1 MTRARGLCYLV
12 MMAIWLLSGSAAAFP
27 HIVQPDDTL
36 ASLAERYYGRI
47 QYERVLVVAN
57 RLDLSGG
64 TPLVPGM
71 QLEIPTVSYHVVHKG
86 DSWASLAARFLGSTD
101 RADVL
106 ALANGSNPWL
116 IPEPGARILIPY
128 NLAVLIEGDE
138 TVMSL
143 AQKYL
148 GDARKAWTLTH
159 YNKLKHNRLQ
169 TGSVFLIPMQD
180 LELTDAG
187 RDAVRALA
195 KSSCDD
201 SAKLRRLQRNVA
213 AEIPALVADIRGG
226 RYVDAVARGNRF
238 IASNVLT
245 TSQKAVVYR
254 QLLEAYVALD
264 SQGAATAAC
273 SQWRKADPKARLDPA
288 QMSPKTLQACL
299 RAGP

>member
-1 MTRARGLCYLV
+1 
-12 MMAIWLLSGSAAAFP
+12 MALWMLPGPAAAFP
-27 HIVQPDDTL
+27 YIVQPSDTL
-36 ASLAERYYGRI
+36 AALAERYYGRI

-71 QLEIPTVSYHVVHKG
+71 QLEIPTVSYYVVRKA
-86 DSWASLAARFLGSTD
+86 DTWASLAARFLGSAD

-148 GDARKAWTLTH
+148 GDARQAWTLTH
-159 YNKLKHNRLQ
+159 YNKLKHNRIEK
-169 TGSVFLIPMQD
+169 GSVFLIPMQD

-187 RDAVRALA
+187 RDAVHALT

-201 SAKLRRLQRNVA
+201 SAKLRHLQRRVA
-213 AEIPALVADIRGG
+213 AEIPALVADIHGG

-238 IASNVLT
+238 IASDVLT
-245 TSQKAVVYR
+245 TSQRAVVYR

-273 SQWRKADPKARLDPA
+273 SQWRKVDPKARLDPA
-288 QMSPKTLQACL
+288 QMSPKTLKACL